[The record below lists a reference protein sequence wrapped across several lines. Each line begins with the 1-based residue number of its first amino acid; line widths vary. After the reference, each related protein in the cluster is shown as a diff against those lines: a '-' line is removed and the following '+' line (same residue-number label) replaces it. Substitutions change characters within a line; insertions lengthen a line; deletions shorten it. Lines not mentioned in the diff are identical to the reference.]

1 MESVKSW
8 LMTII
13 TMTAQAHSARVLRM
27 AVEFCDSYLSE
38 AAAQPFLKENH
49 NIKKYIFDSL
59 SEKH

>member
-1 MESVKSW
+1 
-8 LMTII
+8 
-13 TMTAQAHSARVLRM
+13 M